1 MTFIYRRSWPAFARI
16 YFGRTAL
23 RSASPGIRIQPLG
36 MLKGVR
42 ITVPP
47 LSSSGR
53 IVSPRH
59 SSSRTGLLLA
69 LFSALCLA
77 ASPMLLTGCKRASA
91 GTAIPTASPQAVETA
106 RQQLDL
112 IPPPSKSRYL
122 AIPSLA
128 EWENPYLTVQE
139 NIVTLHVTQADANS
153 SALGEGGMLRP
164 VAARRQDLTVRVS
177 DLPAALDAVPQD
189 SWPYGRVVAIEEAH
203 DTPTAVR
210 PAVRRNVE
218 AAIKTL
224 GDMGVVVYEW
234 PEAGLR

>member
-1 MTFIYRRSWPAFARI
+1 
-16 YFGRTAL
+16 
-23 RSASPGIRIQPLG
+23 
-36 MLKGVR
+36 
-42 ITVPP
+42 
-47 LSSSGR
+47 
-53 IVSPRH
+53 
-59 SSSRTGLLLA
+59 
-69 LFSALCLA
+69 
-77 ASPMLLTGCKRASA
+77 MLLTGCKRVSA
-91 GTAIPTASPQAVETA
+91 GVTVPTASPQAVDSA

-112 IPPPSKSRYL
+112 IPPPSKSRYM

-128 EWENPYLTVQE
+128 EWENPYLTVEE
-139 NIVTLHVTQADANS
+139 NMATLHVTQADANS
-153 SALGEGGMLRP
+153 SELGAGGMLRP

-203 DTPTAVR
+203 DTPTSAR
-210 PAVRRNVE
+210 PTVRRNVE